1 LWRGREGFGGGG
13 RVFEKN
19 FSGGVAMLISLKTK
33 AKRGWTDYYI
43 QIDNEEQ
50 LLKVITHTIK
60 AADYFE
66 FCSRGEVE
74 LAKRI
79 IPLLTPAERREV
91 EKAIAVFE
99 TFEDWDLQ
107 LVLSS

>member
-1 LWRGREGFGGGG
+1 
-13 RVFEKN
+13 
-19 FSGGVAMLISLKTK
+19 MLISLKTK